1 MKWGRRIF
9 WVLVVLFLFLVISQ
23 FTQIQKLVNT
33 LKQGRWQWVLIAAL
47 LQIGYYLIYTAV
59 YHASFFAVGVKSRFR
74 KLIPLVFAMMFVNVA
89 APAGGAGGAALFID
103 DARRRGESPSRTAAG
118 TLLAMIADFGSF
130 VLILIAGML
139 YLFRHHD
146 LKSYEIITAVLLL
159 LLVGGLS
166 AVLFMGVYSPNR
178 LNRLLDRL
186 QKLILWFGN
195 RIHKPEI
202 ISEDWAE
209 KNASEYIEA
218 SLAMVTYP
226 GRLWITIG
234 VAFVGHLVNLLSLY
248 SVFIAFN
255 QIVSPG
261 MLVAGYA
268 MGILFWIISITPQG
282 IGVVEG
288 MMTLVFTSLGVSPEK
303 SAIISLAFRGLTFW
317 IPFFTGFVLLR
328 RLRMFNPKARPISG
342 NFGVWLAASFTFLMG
357 IINVLSAV
365 SPPMQDRF
373 RRLMDYSPLE
383 VIHGGR
389 FTAAIAGFALIIL
402 ANQLRRRKRVAWWM
416 AIIVLSLSAVSHL
429 LKGLDYEEAIL
440 ALSLAG
446 WLIYL
451 RPHFHARSDVPSIRQ
466 GLYTLLGAAL
476 FTLLYGVIGF
486 YLLDHQFKVNFD
498 LAAAINQTFLMF
510 TSFYNPGLE
519 PITGLGRY
527 FAGSIYAIAFLT
539 FSYAIIMLIRP
550 VLVRRPSSAA
560 ERRHARQIVEN
571 FGHTALAPFALLP
584 DKFYFFSPGGS
595 LIQYVVKNRIALT
608 LGDPI
613 GPEDDLAKSVDDF
626 IKHCKLNDW
635 LPAFY
640 QVLPASLPVYQEKG
654 FQQLCVGN
662 EGIVKLSEFSL
673 EGKANKDMRY
683 AFHKLERLGYQAQY
697 VPPPLSADLLAELH
711 EISDAW
717 LTLVSGTEKR
727 FSLGWFFDE
736 YIANGPV
743 MIVKDQTGSIMAFT
757 NILSEFQINEIC
769 IDLMRHRPEAEP
781 GMMDFL
787 FVSLFQWA
795 RQAGIDTFNLGLSSL
810 SGVGETDQDP
820 VIERGLHYVY
830 EHINQ
835 FYNFKGLH
843 AFKEKFH
850 PEWQPRYL
858 IYPDLYNLPL
868 VVLALIKADSG
879 ENLFSSYLGKHKD

>member
-9 WVLVVLFLFLVISQ
+9 WILVIFFLFLVISQ
-23 FTQIQKLVNT
+23 FTEIQKLVQT
-33 LKQGRWQWVLIAAL
+33 LKQGRWQWVLITAL

-59 YHASFFAVGVKSRFR
+59 YRASFYAVGVNSRFR

-118 TLLAMIADFGSF
+118 TLLAMIADFGAF
-130 VLILIAGML
+130 VLILIVGMV
-139 YLFRHHD
+139 YLFRLHD
-146 LKSYEIITAVLLL
+146 LKSYEILTAILLL

-166 AVLFMGVYSPNR
+166 AVLFMGVYSPGR
-178 LNRLLDRL
+178 LRRLLDWV
-186 QKLILWFGN
+186 QKRIVWFGI
-195 RIHKPEI
+195 RLHKPELVA
-202 ISEDWAE
+202 ENWAE

-218 SLAMVTYP
+218 SLAMVTHP
-226 GRLWITIG
+226 GRLGITLG
-234 VAFVGHLVNLLSLY
+234 VAFAGHLINLLSLY
-248 SVFIAFN
+248 SVFVAFN
-255 QIVSPG
+255 QVVSPG

-303 SAIISLAFRGLTFW
+303 SAIVALAFRGLTFW
-317 IPFFTGFVLLR
+317 IPFFIGFVLLR
-328 RLRMFNPKARPISG
+328 RLRMFNPKARPVSG
-342 NFGVWLAASFTFLMG
+342 NFGVRLAAVLTMLMG
-357 IINVLSAV
+357 ILNVLSAV
-365 SPPMQDRF
+365 SAPMPSRIRQ
-373 RRLMDYSPLE
+373 LMDFSPLE

-389 FTAAIAGFALIIL
+389 FTAAISGFALLIL

-416 AIIVLSLSAVSHL
+416 AIIVLLVSTLSHL
-429 LKGLDYEEAIL
+429 FKGLDYEEAIL
-440 ALSLAG
+440 ALALAG

-451 RPHFHARSDVPSIRQ
+451 RPYFHARSDVPSIRQ
-466 GLYTLLGAAL
+466 GFYTLLGAAL

-486 YLLDHQFKVNFD
+486 YLLDHQFKVNFN
-498 LAAAINQTFLMF
+498 LSAAINQTFLMF

-527 FAGSIYAIAFLT
+527 FAASIYAIAFLT
-539 FSYAIIMLIRP
+539 FLYAGIMLIRP
-550 VLVRRPSSAA
+550 VLNHEPSSYE
-560 ERRHARQIVEN
+560 ERIRAREIVEK
-571 FGHTALAPFALLP
+571 FGHTALAPFALLL
-584 DKFYFFSPGGS
+584 DKYYFFSPGGS
-595 LIQYVVKNRIALT
+595 LIQYVTEDRIALT

-613 GPEDDLAKSVDDF
+613 GPKVDLAKCLYDF
-626 IKHCKLNDW
+626 IAFCKLKDW

-640 QVLPASLPVYQEKG
+640 QVVPDSLSVYQKAG
-654 FQQLCVGN
+654 FQHLCVGN
-662 EGIVKLSEFSL
+662 EGIVRLSEFSL

-683 AFHKLERLGYQAQY
+683 AFHKLEKLGYKAQY
-697 VPPPLSADLLAELH
+697 VPPPLSAALMTELH

-727 FSLGWFFDE
+727 FSLGWFDQD

-743 MIVKDQTGSIMAFT
+743 MVVKDQSGTIMAFT
-757 NILSEFQINEIC
+757 NILSEFQLNEIC

-795 RQAGIDTFNLGLSSL
+795 RQAGVETFNLGLSSL
-810 SGVGETDQDP
+810 SGVGETEQDP

-868 VVLALIKADSG
+868 VVLAMVKADSG
-879 ENLFSSYLGKHKD
+879 KNFLGSYLRKK